1 MTVSTTVSSVSY
13 TANGTQTTFPY
24 TFKIF
29 EDADLLVILR
39 NNTTGV
45 ETTQTLT
52 TDYTVTNAGN
62 DAGGNVVFGT
72 APASGNTV
80 FIRRVLDATQ
90 TTDYVENDPFPA
102 ESHEDALDK
111 LTMLIQQGA
120 LDEDRAILF
129 PESDAGAGLNNVLPS
144 SVARASSFLTFDGG
158 GNVTVT
164 SVSDPGAPSTI
175 TKQNFT
181 GDGSTVA
188 FTLAA
193 DPGGAGTGVSIYID
207 GVYQNRDTYT
217 ISGTSLIFTE
227 APPLNASVEYLSYRI
242 TNIGATTA
250 DAVTYTPSGTGAEA
264 RTVANKLGEFVSVK
278 DFGAV
283 GDGVTDDTAAIQDA
297 LNAVKKVYVP
307 DGTYL
312 CSTVTVSSDNTHIW
326 GSKGAILKLKNSVDV
341 DLLDLSNFDN
351 LTISDITLDG
361 NKANQTTDVD
371 AVCIRGDDNSN
382 VVIQNCIIKNSAL
395 SGVNIRNSDGV
406 KIVNNLITDCGT
418 KNSINS
424 GDGIYLAFN
433 SNDYVSGNSVINP
446 ARIGIILKGSV
457 SVNSSRSVVIGNF
470 VNNSGENAIG
480 TEDGNVS
487 TLIVNNIVDT
497 SGDNS
502 FASTK
507 AGIVV
512 GETGETV
519 TVSGNRVVNAGSFG
533 IEVVHGADE
542 TIVTN
547 NNISSSGSIGIFA
560 TAVDGSGGLDNL
572 LINGNLVTT
581 TVTDG
586 IFISAAATNPLT
598 SANINKNINI
608 LNNVVRDAARDA
620 IVCSAMLDFSVSNN
634 SIHSTTT
641 GAGIRVINS
650 EEGSVCNNYITEA
663 NSRGVYIQGSTI
675 NCDNISV
682 RDNTVVEAGTWGV
695 FLTAS
700 DNGSI
705 MGNTVKNRASSSTTT
720 VGIRS
725 EGAGNSNLIVNN
737 DVRGIGTGIS
747 SAVSGT
753 ADTTTPNFT

>member
-1 MTVSTTVSSVSY
+1 VTGAKTVIITRDTTIERTTDFTAGVDINRAALNTQLDTLTAIAADNKDFIERSIRIKDFDPSTASLELPDATTRADKLLSFDTEGGVSVQAAS
-13 TANGTQTTFPY
+13 
-24 TFKIF
+24 
-29 EDADLLVILR
+29 DLL
-39 NNTTGV
+39 TGSV
-45 ETTQTLT
+45 LGAN
-52 TDYTVTNAGN
+52 YTK
-62 DAGGNVVFGT
+62 
-72 APASGNTV
+72 AS
-80 FIRRVLDATQ
+80 
-90 TTDYVENDPFPA
+90 
-102 ESHEDALDK
+102 H
-111 LTMLIQQGA
+111 
-120 LDEDRAILF
+120 
-129 PESDAGAGLNNVLPS
+129 
-144 SVARASSFLTFDGG
+144 
-158 GNVTVT
+158 
-164 SVSDPGAPSTI
+164 
-175 TKQNFT
+175 T
-181 GDGSTVA
+181 GDGAAVA
-188 FTLAA
+188 FSTTEAA
-193 DPGGAGTGVSIYID
+193 GSKNNIQVYID
-207 GVYQNRDTYT
+207 GVYQNKDTFS
-217 ISGTSLIFTE
+217 ISGATLTFTE
-227 APPLNASVEYLSYRI
+227 APPLNSAIEFIVG
-242 TNIGATTA
+242 N
-250 DAVTYTPSGTGAEA
+250 AVTSLTTDPDVVTYNQGGTGAQD
-264 RTVANKLGEFVSVK
+264 RTLTSKLQDFVSVK

-283 GDGVTDDTAAIQDA
+283 GDGVADDTAAIQAA
-297 LNAVKKVYVP
+297 LNVGGKIYVP
-307 DGTYL
+307 KGTYL
-312 CSTVTVSSDNTHIW
+312 CSTVTVSSDNTHIC
-326 GSKGAILKLKNSVDV
+326 GSKGATLKLKNSVDV

-351 LTISDITLDG
+351 LTISDITFDG
-361 NKANQTTDVD
+361 NKANQTVDVNS
-371 AVCIRGDDNSN
+371 VCIRGDGNSN
-382 VVIQNCIIKNSAL
+382 IVVQNCVIKNSAL
-395 SGVNIRNSDGV
+395 SGINIRNSDGV
-406 KIVNNLITDCGT
+406 KVVNNLITDCGT

-457 SVNSSRSVVIGNF
+457 GANSSRGVVIGNYIF
-470 VNNSGENAIG
+470 NSGENAIG

-519 TVSGNRVVNAGSFG
+519 TVAGNRIVNAGSYG
-533 IEVVHGADE
+533 IEIVHGADE
-542 TIVTN
+542 TVVSN
-547 NNISSSGSIGIFA
+547 NNISSSGSVGIFA

-586 IFISAAATNPLT
+586 IYVSAASANPLISANL
-598 SANINKNINI
+598 NKNINI

-650 EEGSVCNNYITEA
+650 EEGSVCNNYITEV
-663 NSRGVYIQGSTI
+663 STRGVYIQGATI

-682 RDNTVVEAGTWGV
+682 RDNTVIEAGTWGI

-700 DNGSI
+700 DNGSV
-705 MGNTVKNRASSSTTT
+705 MGNTIKNRTGSSTTT